1 LWRDTEGKK
10 DMTEEQSKIL
20 IEYIEHLK
28 FTGKSIKNP
37 KHALNI
43 MFDYMN
49 ENNIEFENSKIKDA
63 EDFQSYLATRTD
75 DDPSTSSSK
84 CWASNKLKYTSITV
98 SGIIA
103 RIKTFYEY
111 LKDKRMIYA
120 NPFDQIKRI
129 KTGKSLPKNIL
140 NEEDMNRLLNA
151 LKNFNAGKTLK
162 QRKKLYKMHVIS
174 ELMYSTGARINEVI
188 SLTKD
193 DADFERSV
201 IRLYDRKTKQSRF
214 GFLNEYA
221 NKILKIYTEQMR
233 DYVLFGSNNA
243 DMRLLF
249 GSRYNLR
256 QMVNDEVN
264 GISRRLKLGHFA
276 SHNFRHAVGYHLLK
290 NGCDIRY
297 IQEILGHKKISSTQV
312 YTKVDRKDLK
322 NVIDKFHPRTF
333 RSNSGVN

>member
-1 LWRDTEGKK
+1 
-10 DMTEEQSKIL
+10 MTEEQSKTL
-20 IEYIEHLK
+20 TDYIEHLK
-28 FTGKSIKNP
+28 FTGRSVKNP

-43 MFDYMN
+43 MFDYMT
-49 ENNIEFENSKIKDA
+49 ENNIEFTNIKIKDA
-63 EDFQSYLATRTD
+63 EDFQSFLATRTD
-75 DDPSTSSSK
+75 DE
-84 CWASNKLKYTSITV
+84 NKLKYTSITV

-151 LKNFNAGKTLK
+151 LKNFNAGRSLK
-162 QRKKLYKMHVIS
+162 ERKKLYKMHVIS

-201 IRLYDRKTKQSRF
+201 IRLYDRKTRQSRF

-221 NKILKIYTEQMR
+221 NKILKLYTEQMR
-233 DYVLFGSNNA
+233 VYVLFGSNNA
-243 DMRLLF
+243 DMSLLF

-256 QMVNDEVN
+256 QMINDEVEK
-264 GISRRLKLGHFA
+264 ISRGLKLGHFA